1 MTAPVRYQLKISGA
15 FPGRKTA
22 MVMVG
27 LSCDI
32 GAYEYVPARAT
43 CTCAGRT
50 GSTSTYAARA
60 GCARTG
66 DARPEQTD
74 TTQSELTTPEPISPE
89 PVSGY

>member
-27 LSCDI
+27 LPCNI
-32 GAYEYVPARAT
+32 AAYEYVPAGAT

-66 DARPEQTD
+66 DASARTD
-74 TTQSELTTPEPISPE
+74 GYN
-89 PVSGY
+89 PVRTHNTRMHIA